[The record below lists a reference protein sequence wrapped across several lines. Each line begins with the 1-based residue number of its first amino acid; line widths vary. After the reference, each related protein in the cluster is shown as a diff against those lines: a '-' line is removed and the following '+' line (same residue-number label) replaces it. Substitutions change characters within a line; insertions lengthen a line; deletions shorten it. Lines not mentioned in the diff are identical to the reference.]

1 MSIGKQMSIRR
12 RAHCP
17 ERARRANGF
26 TLVELLTVITIIGIL
41 AGIALPSFAS
51 LIANQRAGSAA
62 TDVLFALA
70 TARSEAT
77 KRSVNVTL
85 SRKSG
90 NWKNGW
96 QILDP
101 ADTSKKLLD
110 HDGLSGSTVSASLAD
125 VVYLSSGRIQGTTK
139 PTFTI
144 TMTTGNATATK
155 RVCVDLSGRPFVS
168 DAACP

>member
-1 MSIGKQMSIRR
+1 MRPITGHRTVGSAAGGSG
-12 RAHCP
+12 
-17 ERARRANGF
+17 GF

-41 AGIALPSFAS
+41 AAIALPSFAS

-62 TDVLFALA
+62 TDMLFALA

-85 SRKSG
+85 SRKGSS
-90 NWKNGW
+90 WSNGW
-96 QILDP
+96 QIFDP
-101 ADTSKKLLD
+101 ADGTKKLLD
-110 HDGLSGSTVSASLAD
+110 HDALAESSVTASLTS
-125 VVYLSSGRIQGTTK
+125 VVYLSSGRIQGATK

-168 DAACP
+168 DATCP